1 MTSYDLAAFTE
12 TFDNLSRVLVSRRMD
27 DSERSQM
34 LSAYFKALRAYPLE
48 SVKAAAES
56 VLATAKHFPKPVEWI
71 EAMPR
76 RSDRPANVPV
86 MFEQEAKVW
95 RAAEASFWESDPCS
109 CHLCVAANVHWKPL
123 RFVPEF
129 DDHDRECKV
138 FDQGRNRTVTAG
150 HWAHGVELAGYY
162 RARGEYLS
170 VAESLRGGKR
180 KAALSLVG
188 KHSQAGER

>member
-1 MTSYDLAAFTE
+1 MTSYDLATFTE
-12 TFDNLSRVLVSRRMD
+12 TFDNLARVLVSRRMD
-27 DSERSQM
+27 DGERSQM
-34 LSAYFKALRAYPLE
+34 LSAYFKALRAYDIAA
-48 SVKAAAES
+48 VKGGAEA

-76 RSDRPANVPV
+76 RSGQPADVPV
-86 MFEQEAKVW
+86 LFENEARIW
-95 RAAEASFWESDPCS
+95 RAAEAAFWERDPCKCS
-109 CHLCVAANVHWKPL
+109 LCVAANVDWKPL

-129 DDHDRECKV
+129 DEFDRERKV

-170 VAESLRGGKR
+170 MADSLRGMGR
-180 KAALSLVG
+180 KVALSLVP
-188 KHSQAGER
+188 R

>member
-12 TFDNLSRVLVSRRMD
+12 IFDNVARVLISRRMD
-27 DSERSQM
+27 DAERSQT
-34 LSAYFKALRAYPLE
+34 LSAYFKALRAYSIE
-48 SVKAAAES
+48 SVKGGAEA

-76 RSDRPANVPV
+76 RSGQPADVPV
-86 MFEQEAKVW
+86 LFENEARIW
-95 RAAEASFWESDPCS
+95 RAAEAAFWEQDPCP
-109 CHLCVAANVHWKPL
+109 CTLCVAANVDWKPL

-129 DDHDRECKV
+129 DEFDRERKV
-138 FDQGRNRTVTAG
+138 FDQGRNRVVTAG

-170 VAESLRGGKR
+170 MADSLRGTVR
-180 KAALSLVG
+180 RVALSLVP
-188 KHSQAGER
+188 R

>member
-27 DSERSQM
+27 DGERSQM
-34 LSAYFKALRAYPLE
+34 LSAYFKALRAYPIDA
-48 SVKAAAES
+48 VKAGAES
-56 VLATAKHFPKPVEWI
+56 MLATAKHFPKPVEWI

-76 RSDRPANVPV
+76 RSGRPADVPI
-86 MFEQEAKVW
+86 MFEDEAKVW
-95 RAAEASFWESDPCS
+95 RAAEASFWEGEPCK
-109 CHLCVAANVHWKPL
+109 CTRCVAAGVDWKPL

-129 DDHDRECKV
+129 DEFDRDRKV
-138 FDQGRNRTVTAG
+138 FDQGRNRIVMAG

-180 KAALSLVG
+180 RAALSLV
-188 KHSQAGER
+188 KHSQAGDR

>member
-12 TFDNLSRVLVSRRMD
+12 TFDNLARVLISRRMD
-27 DSERSQM
+27 DTERSQM
-34 LSAYFKALRAYPLE
+34 LSAYFKALRAYDLAA
-48 SVKAAAES
+48 VKGGAEV

-76 RSDRPANVPV
+76 RSGQPADVPV
-86 MFEQEAKVW
+86 LFENEARTW
-95 RAAEASFWESDPCS
+95 RAAEASFWEKDPCS
-109 CHLCVAANVHWKPL
+109 CSLCKAANVDWKPL

-129 DDHDRECKV
+129 DEYDRERKV
-138 FDQGRNRTVTAG
+138 FDQGRNRIVTAG

-170 VAESLRGGKR
+170 MADSLRGMGR
-180 KAALSLVG
+180 TVALSLVP
-188 KHSQAGER
+188 R